1 MLLSYPAV
9 ILILWM
15 VIFIKKKKIEIP
27 EFESENDLRD
37 YLINIT
43 LEIVVNLKEQ
53 ALKKGNVRK
62 APVTNAKM
70 SQYRVALESIKIL
83 NSILKDKEINQLSL
97 KIQNLVKGLIAVN
110 NQENELFELSTEIK
124 KELEKF
130 EVIHESL

>member
-97 KIQNLVKGLIAVN
+97 KIQNLEKGLIAVN
-110 NQENELFELSTEIK
+110 NQENELFELSPEIK

-130 EVIHESL
+130 EVIHEGL

>member
-1 MLLSYPAV
+1 MLFHYPAV

-97 KIQNLVKGLIAVN
+97 KIQNLEKGLIAVN
-110 NQENELFELSTEIK
+110 NQENELFELSPEIK

-130 EVIHESL
+130 EVIHEGL